1 VFLNVLS
8 LRERRILRKHL
19 LDASTREILRPAGK
33 RRTSGDDAF
42 RNGADLRAREHPAID
57 DRAGSSVTCKV
68 TSKTSEMSRL
78 RVADDITQLVGE
90 TPMLQL
96 KRLVPAGSADVFA
109 KLEYLNPGGSVKD
122 RAAIGIIRRAEQD
135 GRLAPGGT
143 IVEATAGN
151 TGIGLALIGVN
162 RGYKVRLFVPERFS
176 EEKVKIMRALGA
188 EVVRTPDAE
197 GMQGAIRQAK
207 ELVATDPKAFMAG
220 QFENQANP
228 DYHYE
233 TTAREIFEQM
243 DGRVDAVVL
252 GCGTSGTFSGIA
264 RYLKENSPQVLAYA
278 VETQGSILG
287 GGKPGPHKVEG
298 IGASFIPKT
307 FDRSVCDEVMMV
319 MDDEA
324 FGMVK
329 ILAAQEG
336 VLAGSSGG
344 AAVFAALKVAKKL
357 GSGKRIVTIVPDSAE
372 RYLSKKI
379 FEGGL

>member
-1 VFLNVLS
+1 M
-8 LRERRILRKHL
+8 
-19 LDASTREILRPAGK
+19 
-33 RRTSGDDAF
+33 
-42 RNGADLRAREHPAID
+42 
-57 DRAGSSVTCKV
+57 SS
-68 TSKTSEMSRL
+68 L
-78 RVADDITQLVGE
+78 RVADDITELVGE
-90 TPMLQL
+90 TPLLKL

-135 GRLAPGGT
+135 GKLRPGGT

-162 RGYKVRLFVPERFS
+162 RGYHVRLFVPENFS
-176 EEKVKIMRALGA
+176 QEKVTIMQALGA
-188 EVVRTPDAE
+188 EVTRTPDAE
-197 GMQGAIRQAK
+197 GMQGAIDRAK
-207 ELVATDPKAFMAG
+207 EIVASDPKAFMAG
-220 QFENQANP
+220 QFENPANP

-233 TTAREIFEQM
+233 TTALEIFEQM
-243 DGRVDAVVL
+243 EGKIDAIVL
-252 GCGTSGTFSGIA
+252 GCGTCGTFSGVA
-264 RYLKENSPQVLAYA
+264 RFLKERLPKVLATV

-287 GGKPGPHKVEG
+287 GGQPGPHKVEG

-319 MDDEA
+319 NDEQA

-329 ILAAQEG
+329 SLAAQEG

-344 AAVFAALKVAKKL
+344 AAVFASLTVAKRL
-357 GSGKRIVTIVPDSAE
+357 GSGKRIATIIPDSAE

-379 FEGGL
+379 FEGGT

>member
-1 VFLNVLS
+1 VGLK
-8 LRERRILRKHL
+8 I
-19 LDASTREILRPAGK
+19 
-33 RRTSGDDAF
+33 
-42 RNGADLRAREHPAID
+42 
-57 DRAGSSVTCKV
+57 
-68 TSKTSEMSRL
+68 SEVSRL

-135 GRLAPGGT
+135 GQLRAGGT

-162 RGYKVRLFVPERFS
+162 RGYKVKLFVPERFS

-188 EVVRTPDAE
+188 EVFRTPDTE
-197 GMQGAIRQAK
+197 GMQGAIKAAK
-207 ELVATDPKAFMAG
+207 ALVASDPAAFMAG
-220 QFENQANP
+220 QFENLANP
-228 DYHYE
+228 EFHYA
-233 TTAREIFEQM
+233 TTAQEIYEQM
-243 DGRVDAVVL
+243 EARVDAVVL
-252 GCGTSGTFSGIA
+252 GCGTSGTFSGVA
-264 RYLKENSPQVLAYA
+264 RFLKEKSPQALAVA
-278 VETQGSILG
+278 VETQGSVLG

-307 FDRSVCDEVMMV
+307 FDSSVCDEVLMV
-319 MDDEA
+319 MDDDA
-324 FGMVK
+324 FATVK
-329 ILAAQEG
+329 NLAAQEG

-344 AAVFAALKVAKKL
+344 AAVFASLQVAKRL
-357 GSGKRIVTIVPDSAE
+357 GAGKRVVTIIPDSAE

-379 FEGGL
+379 FEGGI

>member
-1 VFLNVLS
+1 
-8 LRERRILRKHL
+8 
-19 LDASTREILRPAGK
+19 
-33 RRTSGDDAF
+33 
-42 RNGADLRAREHPAID
+42 
-57 DRAGSSVTCKV
+57 
-68 TSKTSEMSRL
+68 MSRL

-122 RAAIGIIRRAEQD
+122 RAAIGIIRRAEQE
-135 GRLAPGGT
+135 GKLRPGGT

-162 RGYKVRLFVPERFS
+162 RGYKVKLFVPERFS
-176 EEKVKIMRALGA
+176 EEKVTIMRSLGA
-188 EVVRTPDAE
+188 VVSRTPDRE
-197 GMQGAIRQAK
+197 GMQGAIREAK
-207 ELVATDPKAFMAG
+207 KLVASDPTAFMAG
-220 QFENQANP
+220 QFENPANP

-233 TTAREIFEQM
+233 TTAHEIFEQM

-252 GCGTSGTFSGIA
+252 GCGTSGTFSGVA
-264 RYLKENSPQVLAYA
+264 RYLKEKSPRVLAFA

-298 IGASFIPKT
+298 IGASFIPAT

-329 ILAAQEG
+329 TLAAREG

-344 AAVFAALKVAKKL
+344 AAVFASLKVAKKL
-357 GSGKRIVTIVPDSAE
+357 GPDKRVVTIIPDSAE

-379 FEGGL
+379 FEGGV